1 MYDSESDGIT
11 RDEYI
16 KAIKNGDLDTVKAYV
31 LSNGTIDLL
40 LDKAIMYNQV
50 QITEYLLQHDAPLD
64 IFNGI
69 KWADFIVKFIKKRVK
84 VEALSI
90 AYIYRCLRYFEQNES
105 CWGIALRQMV
115 DCVTSFGYTVS
126 FEKHWFVSRFHGPS
140 QDILWGG
147 ECVKIFDELLDYI
160 EAGGIRRMKL

>member
-11 RDEYI
+11 KDEYM

-40 LDKAIMYNQV
+40 LDIAIIYNQAE
-50 QITEYLLQHDAPLD
+50 ITEYLLQHDAPLD

-69 KWADFIVKFIKKRVK
+69 KWSDFIVKFIKKRVK

-90 AYIYRCLRYFEQNES
+90 AYIYRCLRNLTIKSDHFIPLNISRGAS
-105 CWGIALRQMV
+105 CWSKYSVI
-115 DCVTSFGYTVS
+115 CT
-126 FEKHWFVSRFHGPS
+126 
-140 QDILWGG
+140 
-147 ECVKIFDELLDYI
+147 
-160 EAGGIRRMKL
+160 